1 MPIAVWALKGGR
13 VMGVVTMIVAAI
25 VIIRHIENIRRLAAG
40 TESRFK
46 A

>member
-1 MPIAVWALKGGR
+1 VIET
-13 VMGVVTMIVAAI
+13 VTMIVVVI
-25 VIIRHIENIRRLAAG
+25 VIIRHTENIKRLAAG